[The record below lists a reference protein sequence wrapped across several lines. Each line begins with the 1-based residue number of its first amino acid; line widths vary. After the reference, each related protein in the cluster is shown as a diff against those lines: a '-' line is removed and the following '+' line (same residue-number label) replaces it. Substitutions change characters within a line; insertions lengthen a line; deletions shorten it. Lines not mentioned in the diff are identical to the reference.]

1 MRSDFVVCVDID
13 GTLGQYHEHFHR
25 FAQDWTGRELVEP
38 KYWKGNGTVP
48 FWTHLGLSRQT
59 YRRAKLAYRQG
70 GLKRSMPTYD
80 PGMLASEFTKR
91 VREMRLELWLCT
103 TRPYLMLGG
112 IDEDTRHWLRRNSI
126 RHDFITWGEHKY
138 QDAYRLARQNGQR
151 IVAVFDDDPQ
161 LLHQA
166 SRARPVEQRVE
177 GAYYEF
183 LIDRPWNHLSM
194 WPRCFTFN
202 EALTAIAEAVENE
215 RG

>member
-1 MRSDFVVCVDID
+1 MRSDLVVCVDID

-80 PGMLASEFTKR
+80 PGMLASEFTYR
-91 VREMRLELWLCT
+91 VRQMRLELWLCT
-103 TRPYLMLGG
+103 TRPYLQLGN
-112 IDEDTRHWLRRNSI
+112 IDEDTRHWCRRNKI
-126 RHDFITWGEHKY
+126 RYDYIIWGDRKY
-138 QDAYRLARQNGQR
+138 QDAVRIAKQNGQR
-151 IVAVFDDDPQ
+151 VIFVLDDDPQ
-161 LLHQA
+161 LLYQA
-166 SRARPVEQRVE
+166 GRAMKHPVEDDRRQ
-177 GAYYEF
+177 Y
-183 LIDRPWNHLSM
+183 LMDRPWNRLSL
-194 WPRCFTFN
+194 WPRCFNLN